1 MSVSSSPLG
10 PTTAARRPALPPPK
24 ASGLSSD
31 LQARM
36 KAFSLS
42 RPPGLKPQQGPAGPF
57 VGGALAGTQPGAQQF
72 GRLPPQLSRANAPS
86 LNSPTSPPGPPRLMS
101 PQSKPGGLAAKRGL
115 KPGGMKLSD
124 VLKPAGDG
132 EAAAGHDTGSQF
144 NKFQN
149 IVDTQKGTL
158 NFKDKAVIHGKGI
171 EFEGGSTFSISL
183 DEIDPI
189 DELGKGNYGTVFK
202 VRHARP
208 RLRRPGLG
216 IRGAM
221 NKSIAAQQS
230 QSSDGEATST
240 SGLIMAMKEI
250 RLELEDTKFAQII
263 MELDILHRCVSPF
276 IIDFYGAFFQE
287 GSVYI
292 CIEYMDG
299 GSIDKL
305 YADGVPE
312 GVLRKIT
319 SSTVLGLKTLKDDYN
334 IIHRDVKPTN
344 ILVNTRGQVKICDF
358 GVSGNLVASI
368 AKTNIGCQSY
378 MAPERISGGGTA
390 SAGAPGGTYSV
401 QSDVWSLGL
410 TIIECALGRYP
421 YPPETYDNIFSQLN
435 AIVEGEPPS
444 LPAES
449 YSPEAIDFVRKCLHK
464 VPKMRP
470 TYAMLLRHPWLAP
483 LMKPPTISEDEEAE
497 AAAEAGGSAA
507 GSIETTPPTTADK
520 EVADWVKAALAKKQ
534 QGKLK
539 LAKKPAL
546 HEAPL
551 DAVPGSPLLSK
562 DEVAQDEDRIK
573 PNPGVRLHSPELQ
586 LAQVESTENND
597 ELLLT
602 MPGLVRKV
610 LIFASVNGLVV
621 QAHGPVEHGR
631 TIRVNYGTQKIE
643 DVSVSGQ
650 RQEAKSAGFGPDLVL
665 GLLSIASASFL
676 VAITQREQVAQIFGK
691 PVYVVTDVALLPLSS
706 QRDAA
711 KAIVS
716 AKRSSAAAEEATDS
730 DYSSDSESDGGEYSG
745 GRSSV
750 SSSLPDDSKDCALPA
765 APNNKAEL
773 GPGIAQDVYNKRA
786 HFGTFATQWFSR
798 RGWSASAAPDA
809 ASSSSDASTAPA
821 ENKTANAA
829 EQAPTTAIP
838 PPEGSGSVRALTPNI
853 LRNARLILGSRS
865 FFFSYEFDLTRRIS
879 LLHGGA
885 AEAPSRSRLDSFVFW
900 NRHLAR
906 PLFDAQQD
914 SFLIP
919 IIQGFVG
926 QRTFSVKKATQQ
938 GDRDA
943 EERGPVQPETGI
955 EPGPG
960 EESESSEGFLLT
972 IISRRSAKRSG
983 LRYLRRGID
992 DEGNCANSVET
1003 EQILSAPNW
1012 DRSSTPIHSF
1022 VQLRA
1027 SIPLFFSQSPYAFKP
1042 LPQLHRSQTD
1052 NEAAFRRHF
1061 SDLKAKY
1068 GAVQIGLLVDQHGNE
1083 VAIGQAYESTFK
1095 RLKEEGD
1102 SSVQDVGF
1110 EWFDFHAEC
1119 RGMRFDHVSRLVD
1132 RLRGRIDGFGETVVQ
1147 DGVLRKSQTGIVRTN
1162 CMDCLDRTN
1171 VVESALGQYMLQTAL
1186 SSQGFEIDLVA
1197 DQTTTWFN
1205 TLWADNGDAI
1215 SRQYAGTAALKGD
1228 FTRTRKRKMQGA
1240 VFDLSLTLTRYYK
1253 NMFNDYFSQAVI
1265 DLLLGNISWKAF
1277 DEFEATMKSADPG
1290 LSIARVR
1297 ANAVETCRK
1306 VVIQD
1311 EHEDIIQA
1319 WTVLAPAY
1327 ENTLRT
1333 LPFQEAVLLLSD
1345 SALYCCRFDWTTE
1358 KVSSYERVDLRSIFR
1373 IRYGTYIVSTVTEGQ
1388 MDQQSN
1394 VGLAVA
1400 YRPGKERTNT
1410 RSLQTHVE
1418 ANSLLDQRID
1428 GGTGIL
1434 SWTAR
1439 SPDSTTPSTS
1449 HTLAVKIIPPASDSN
1464 RQSSP
1469 AATQSPLSI
1478 AQEYS
1483 QEIGRAI
1490 KEGRAQEY
1498 SQEIGR
1504 AIKEAK
1510 AETDA
1515 GWQRAKDGARRAYAP
1530 PLNPDTRE
1538 IFPFSN
1544 AITITMS
1551 SQGCAHYYAHS
1562 TVPPQYRGFASN
1574 IRTHSYAD
1582 QSSLPTAAKGQKI
1595 FISSQFWTNA
1605 HVIEARWGEALL
1617 KLVDVLGPENVYV
1630 SIYESG
1636 SLDNTKAVLS
1646 QLDAQLAAK
1655 KVARSIV
1662 LDTETHAD
1670 LIHSGP
1676 YDQDGNPRP
1685 GWLLPPSGSN
1695 GKEIRRIPHL
1705 AKTRNLSLQPLLD
1718 EKKKHGR
1725 SYDKVLFL
1733 NDVVFQPQ
1741 DVVSL
1746 LATNG
1751 GSYSVACAID
1761 FQFPA
1766 AMASLYDTF
1775 ALRDA
1780 RGARTLAGHF
1790 PYFRAAESR
1799 QAVLRGDSAPVQS
1812 CWNGMVLMDASPFYP
1827 SVGVDGRQV
1836 DGLRFRAIS
1845 DSLAAK
1851 HLEAS
1856 ECCLINAD
1864 LAAMGAAEHGI
1875 YINPAVRV
1883 AYTDKAYNLTHTG
1896 ADATGFITASNYLLA
1911 TWLFRLAGWVESSAS
1926 RALDEKV
1933 HSRVAKWQHDNTL
1946 EHRNETGEMCLI
1958 DEMHLLIWNGWKH
1971 A

>member
-1 MSVSSSPLG
+1 MSTVDDDDSEASSTASLQPPTPDTLPAPPAATSPKPPSLRDPVEQASPMSISSSPLG

-42 RPPGLKPQQGPAGPF
+42 RPPGIKPQQGPGGPL
-57 VGGALAGTQPGAQQF
+57 VGGALTGAQPGAQQF

-86 LNSPTSPPGPPRLMS
+86 LNPPTSPPGPTRLLS

-132 EAAAGHDTGSQF
+132 EGEATHDTGSQF

-158 NFKDKAVIHGKGI
+158 NFKDKAVIHGRGI

-202 VRHARP
+202 VRHSRP
-208 RLRRPGLG
+208 KLRRPGLG

-221 NKSIAAQQS
+221 NKSIAAQQQQS
-230 QSSDGEATST
+230 QSSDSEATST

-421 YPPETYDNIFSQLN
+421 YPPETYDNIFSQLS

-444 LPAES
+444 LPADS

-497 AAAEAGGSAA
+497 AAAEAGGSVA
-507 GSIETTPPTTADK
+507 GSIDTTSPSTADK

-551 DAVPGSPLLSK
+551 DAVPGSPLMSK
-562 DEVAQDEDRIK
+562 DEVPQDEDRIK

-586 LAQVESTENND
+586 LAQVESVDFASNID
-597 ELLLT
+597 
-602 MPGLVRKV
+602 GSIRKV

-631 TIRVNYGTQKIE
+631 AIRLDYGTQRIE
-643 DVSVSGQ
+643 DVSVPQ
-650 RQEAKSAGFGPDLVL
+650 EEAKSVGLEAHGLI

-691 PVYVVTDVALLPLSS
+691 PVYVVTDVALLPLC
-706 QRDAA
+706 
-711 KAIVS
+711 
-716 AKRSSAAAEEATDS
+716 
-730 DYSSDSESDGGEYSG
+730 EYRG

-750 SSSLPDDSKDCALPA
+750 SSSLPDDNKDCPLPL
-765 APNNKAEL
+765 PNKSERS
-773 GPGIAQDVYNKRA
+773 PSIAQDVYNKRA
-786 HFGTFATQWFSR
+786 QFGTFASQWFSR
-798 RGWSASAAPDA
+798 RGWSVGGASADSVVAAPDA
-809 ASSSSDASTAPA
+809 TTTSKANDAHDLTSTAPK
-821 ENKTANAA
+821 ENKTVKV
-829 EQAPTTAIP
+829 EEEGPTTTTVTP
-838 PPEGSGSVRALTPNI
+838 LPEGSSSVRALTPNI

-865 FFFSYEFDLTRRIS
+865 FFFSYEFDLTRRMS
-879 LLHGGA
+879 LLQGA
-885 AEAPSRSRLDSFVFW
+885 AEAPSWSRLDPLAFW

-906 PLFDAQQD
+906 PLFDAHQD

-919 IIQGFVG
+919 IVQGFVG
-926 QRTFSVKKATQQ
+926 QRTFSVKKAKRE
-938 GDRDA
+938 GDRDGHLSEGEDPVPAQPKTGTQEGLA
-943 EERGPVQPETGI
+943 EENDA
-955 EPGPG
+955 
-960 EESESSEGFLLT
+960 SESFLLT

-1012 DRSSTPIHSF
+1012 DRSKPIHSF
-1022 VQLRA
+1022 VQIRA
-1027 SIPLFFSQSPYAFKP
+1027 SIPLFFSQSPYSFKP
-1042 LPQLHRSQTD
+1042 VPQFHRSQAD
-1052 NEAAFRRHF
+1052 NDAAFRRHF
-1061 SDLKAKY
+1061 SELKAKY
-1068 GAVQIGLLVDQHGNE
+1068 GAVQIDLLVDKHGNE
-1083 VAIGQAYESTFK
+1083 VAIGQAYERTFN
-1095 RLKEEGD
+1095 RLREEGD
-1102 SSVQDVGF
+1102 SSVHDVDF

-1119 RGMRFDHVSRLVD
+1119 RGMKFDNVSRLVD
-1132 RLRGRIDGFGETVVQ
+1132 RLRTKIDEFGETVVQ
-1147 DGVLRKSQTGIVRTN
+1147 DGVQQKSQRGIVRTN

-1171 VVESALGQYMLQTAL
+1171 VVESALGQHMLQTAL
-1186 SSQGFEIDLVA
+1186 ASQGFEIDLVA

-1205 TLWADNGDAI
+1205 TLWADNGDAV

-1240 VFDLSLTLTRYYK
+1240 MFDFSLTLTRYYK

-1265 DLLLGNISWKAF
+1265 DLLLGNLSWKAF

-1290 LSIARVR
+1290 ISIARVR
-1297 ANAVETCRK
+1297 DNAVETCRK

-1311 EHEDIIQA
+1311 EQEDIVQA

-1333 LPFQEAVLLLSD
+1333 LPFQEAVLLLTD
-1345 SALYCCRFDWTTE
+1345 TALYCCRFDWTTE
-1358 KVSSYERVDLRSIFR
+1358 KVSSYERVELRSIFK

-1388 MDQQSN
+1388 MDERSN
-1394 VGLAVA
+1394 VGLVVA
-1400 YRPGKERTNT
+1400 YRPGKESMQRTNT
-1410 RSLQTHVE
+1410 RSLQTQVE
-1418 ANSLLDQRID
+1418 PKPESGSSSNSNSNTNLLLEHRID

-1439 SPDSTTPSTS
+1439 SPESTTTSASASSPS
-1449 HTLAVKIIPPASDSN
+1449 HTLAVKIIPPTADDN
-1464 RQSSP
+1464 SSP
-1469 AATQSPLSI
+1469 AITDTPLSI
-1478 AQEYS
+1478 AREYS
-1483 QEIGRAI
+1483 EAIGCAI
-1490 KEGRAQEY
+1490 VHSGGGLDEATSRRKEDGGTNRLVE
-1498 SQEIGR
+1498 
-1504 AIKEAK
+1504 EADIISL
-1510 AETDA
+1510 AE
-1515 GWQRAKDGARRAYAP
+1515 ARRRTGY
-1530 PLNPDTRE
+1530 LE
-1538 IFPFSN
+1538 
-1544 AITITMS
+1544 
-1551 SQGCAHYYAHS
+1551 QLGHS
-1562 TVPPQYRGFASN
+1562 IKRFV
-1574 IRTHSYAD
+1574 
-1582 QSSLPTAAKGQKI
+1582 
-1595 FISSQFWTNA
+1595 WT
-1605 HVIEARWGEALL
+1605 
-1617 KLVDVLGPENVYV
+1617 
-1630 SIYESG
+1630 
-1636 SLDNTKAVLS
+1636 
-1646 QLDAQLAAK
+1646 
-1655 KVARSIV
+1655 
-1662 LDTETHAD
+1662 
-1670 LIHSGP
+1670 
-1676 YDQDGNPRP
+1676 
-1685 GWLLPPSGSN
+1685 
-1695 GKEIRRIPHL
+1695 
-1705 AKTRNLSLQPLLD
+1705 
-1718 EKKKHGR
+1718 
-1725 SYDKVLFL
+1725 
-1733 NDVVFQPQ
+1733 
-1741 DVVSL
+1741 
-1746 LATNG
+1746 
-1751 GSYSVACAID
+1751 
-1761 FQFPA
+1761 
-1766 AMASLYDTF
+1766 
-1775 ALRDA
+1775 
-1780 RGARTLAGHF
+1780 
-1790 PYFRAAESR
+1790 
-1799 QAVLRGDSAPVQS
+1799 
-1812 CWNGMVLMDASPFYP
+1812 
-1827 SVGVDGRQV
+1827 
-1836 DGLRFRAIS
+1836 
-1845 DSLAAK
+1845 
-1851 HLEAS
+1851 
-1856 ECCLINAD
+1856 
-1864 LAAMGAAEHGI
+1864 
-1875 YINPAVRV
+1875 
-1883 AYTDKAYNLTHTG
+1883 
-1896 ADATGFITASNYLLA
+1896 
-1911 TWLFRLAGWVESSAS
+1911 
-1926 RALDEKV
+1926 
-1933 HSRVAKWQHDNTL
+1933 
-1946 EHRNETGEMCLI
+1946 
-1958 DEMHLLIWNGWKH
+1958 
-1971 A
+1971 